1 MPRAPLSAGILT
13 PLVTPDLGG
22 VKVTGRFHI
31 CGLTFGFFF
40 IFLLTLCPELL
51 YLSHNAVR
59 ELGLK

>member
-31 CGLTFGFFF
+31 YGLTFGFLFF
-40 IFLLTLCPELL
+40 FLTLCPELL
-51 YLSHNAVR
+51 YLSHNALR